1 MSRRYWLAGGAAVAL
16 TLASVVLPER
26 SVLIWNVSASV
37 PTGLYWLVSD
47 EPLQIGHCV
56 AIRPVPQI
64 RQWMATRGYLP
75 PGVPLIKRVAALN
88 GQQVCRF
95 RHGITIDGKLVA
107 LARARDTLGRPLPVW
122 SGCHTLGSDM
132 FFALNEHRADSLD
145 GRYFGPMPRSV
156 VIGRAVPVRQDLWPW
171 IHFQNQ
177 TGRSSACS
185 NPLQHED

>member
-1 MSRRYWLAGGAAVAL
+1 MSRRCWLAGGAAVAL

-26 SVLIWNVSASV
+26 RVLIWNASASV
-37 PTGLYWLVSD
+37 PTGLYWLVAD

-56 AIRPVPQI
+56 AITPVPQI
-64 RQWMATRGYLP
+64 RQWMASRGYLP
-75 PGVPLIKRVAALN
+75 LGVPLIKRVAALN

-95 RHGITIDGKLVA
+95 RHGITIDGRLVA

-122 SGCHTLGSDM
+122 SGCRTLGPDT

-156 VIGRAVPVRQDLWPW
+156 VIGRAIPVRLEPW
-171 IHFQNQ
+171 RRIHSRHQ
-177 TGRSSACS
+177 TDRASACS
-185 NPLQHED
+185 NSLQHED